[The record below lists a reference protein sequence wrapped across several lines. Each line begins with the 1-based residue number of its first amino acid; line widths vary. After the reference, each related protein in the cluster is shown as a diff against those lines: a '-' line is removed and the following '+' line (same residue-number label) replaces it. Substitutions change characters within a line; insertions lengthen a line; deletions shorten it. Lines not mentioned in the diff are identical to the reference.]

1 LGSKEL
7 KSISIITNG
16 PGIEEVKSLYG
27 QASDWILNILNN
39 YNIHVNVVKG
49 YEMDELDPKKDSAWI
64 ITGSAHSVYDDFDW
78 IEYLRIKLKDMLEL
92 QKPVLGICFGHQLI
106 ADTFG
111 GEVILNPKG
120 WELGSCQVEFTKEAE
135 KSLLFNQLESPLD
148 VFQSHQDVVTKI
160 PKDAILLAK
169 NNMGIQSFSYKNIF
183 YGVQFHPEFTKEVME
198 KYLDIRYEKG
208 IIKVRPEVL
217 ESKYSYKIIINF
229 IENILKRGQIE
240 KSNI

>member
-1 LGSKEL
+1 M

-27 QASDWILNILNN
+27 QASDWILRILNN
-39 YNIHVNVVKG
+39 YDIDVNVVKG
-49 YEMDELDPKKDSAWI
+49 YEMDELNAEKDSAWI
-64 ITGSAHSVYDDFDW
+64 ITGSAHSVYDGFDW
-78 IEYLRIKLKDMLEL
+78 IEYLKSKLKDMLVL

-120 WELGSCQVEFTKEAE
+120 WELGSCRVELTEHAE
-135 KSLLFNQLESPLD
+135 KCSLFNGLESPLD
-148 VFQSHQDVVTKI
+148 VFQSHQDIVTQI
-160 PKDAILLAK
+160 PKDAILLAR
-169 NNMGIQSFSYKNIF
+169 NDMGIQSFSYKNIF

-217 ESKYSYKIIINF
+217 ESKHSYKIVINF
-229 IENILKRGQIE
+229 IENILKRG
-240 KSNI
+240 